1 LPILRAFLFGITIAA
16 AVGPIA
22 ILLVTYGI
30 SFGPR
35 VGALAG
41 LGAALADFTYAL
53 VAFVAGQA
61 ILPLLDRNARWV
73 HLVASAVLVAF
84 GVWMVWGALR
94 RKPNAEEGAA
104 AATDR
109 LRRPLMTVYALTIV
123 NPLTVI
129 AFLGFAVQL
138 PLAGSFLR
146 ALAFSAS
153 LFAGSLLMQLT
164 FGLGGAALG
173 RIFSRGP
180 WVRVLNF
187 LSGAGIGIFGLWGLG
202 QWL

>member
-1 LPILRAFLFGITIAA
+1 MPAWKAFLFGLTIAA

-22 ILLVTYGI
+22 VLIVTYGI

-41 LGAALADFTYAL
+41 IGAALADFTYAL

-73 HLVASAVLVAF
+73 HLVATLVLVAF
-84 GVWMVWGALR
+84 GAWMLWGALR
-94 RKPNAEEGAA
+94 PKLGREPGGMAEPG
-104 AATDR
+104 TP
-109 LRRPLMTVYALTIV
+109 RRPLMTVYALTIV

-138 PLAGSFLR
+138 PLAGSLVR
-146 ALAFSAS
+146 ALAFSVC
-153 LFAGSLLMQLT
+153 LFAGSLLVQLA
-164 FGLGGAALG
+164 FGLGGAGLG
-173 RIFSRGP
+173 RAFSRGP
-180 WVRVLNF
+180 WVRVLNG
-187 LSGAGIGIFGLWGLG
+187 LSGAGIVLFGLWGLRA
-202 QWL
+202 WL

>member
-1 LPILRAFLFGITIAA
+1 MPALKAFLFGLTIAA

-22 ILLVTYGI
+22 VLLVTYGI

-41 LGAALADFTYAL
+41 LGAALADLTYAL

-73 HLVASAVLVAF
+73 HLLATLVLVLF
-84 GVWMVWGALR
+84 GAWMLWGALR
-94 RKPNAEEGAA
+94 RKPGGERAGATEEAKP
-104 AATDR
+104 
-109 LRRPLMTVYALTIV
+109 RRALLTVYALTIV

-146 ALAFSAS
+146 ALVFSVC
-153 LFAGSLLMQLT
+153 LFAGSLVMQLT

-173 RIFSRGP
+173 RVFSRGP
-180 WVRVLNF
+180 WVRVLNG
-187 LSGAGIGIFGLWGLG
+187 LSGAGIVLFGLWGLRA
-202 QWL
+202 WL